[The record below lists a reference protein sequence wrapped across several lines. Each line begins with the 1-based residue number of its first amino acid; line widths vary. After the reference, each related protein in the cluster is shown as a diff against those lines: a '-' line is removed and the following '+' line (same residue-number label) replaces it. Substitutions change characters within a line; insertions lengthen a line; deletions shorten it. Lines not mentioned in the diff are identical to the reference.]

1 VANLQ
6 NLVFTLNDG
15 TPITRGLIHSQ
26 IDKAVKNAGVKKF
39 VFQNLRNTALTQW
52 ARMGIAVDIAMKASG
67 TARSRCIKGTSIS
80 KPPMWPK
87 HSALD
92 WFLINELINRT
103 GPPAVND

>member
-67 TARSRCIKGTSIS
+67 HSSVQMHKRYVDLQAADVAKAFGTG
-80 KPPMWPK
+80 
-87 HSALD
+87 LVFD
-92 WFLINELINRT
+92 N
-103 GPPAVND
+103 